1 MEREI
6 IEREITLNQENFEIV
21 SEVDIDVE
29 KEGTVATV
37 SIKRWDGTTKEVEIY
52 DGEKGEQG
60 ERGEQGIPGL
70 KGDKGDKGDKGEKG
84 DKGDKGDKGE
94 KGDKGDKGDPGI
106 TPDLSNYALKSELP
120 TATSDLTNDSG
131 FLDANDFKTINS
143 ESIVGSGDI
152 TISAESKAVQNI
164 QITASIPFNFS
175 EAKPGIY
182 KVSNYSTLSIFYYK
196 TDSFNI
202 RDLSG
207 LAVKE
212 IVIDKELSEAVA
224 NETIGYAYGIYTN
237 DAPYSN
243 GQEVVITL
251 IKDNN
256 GEVVINTSN
265 ITVTNIKSI
274 VGTTQNIDG
283 EKTFLTVPKTT
294 NNARFTSNAHIVN
307 KKYVDESIAS
317 AIGTALTSSY

>member
-6 IEREITLNQENFEIV
+6 IEREIALDLENFEIV

-29 KEGTVATV
+29 KEGKVATV

-52 DGEKGEQG
+52 DGEKGE
-60 ERGEQGIPGL
+60 RGEQGIQGL

-131 FLDANDFKTINS
+131 FLDANDFKTINN

-152 TISAESKAVQNI
+152 TISAESKVVQNI
-164 QITASIPFNFS
+164 QITGNAPFNFS

-182 KVSNYSTLSIFYYK
+182 KVLNYSNVVPFYYK
-196 TDSFNI
+196 TNGFNI
-202 RDLSG
+202 RDIIG
-207 LAVKE
+207 LTVKE
-212 IVIDKELSEAVA
+212 IIIDKDLSEAVA
-224 NETIGYAYGIYTN
+224 NETIGYAYGYYTN
-237 DAPYSN
+237 NYAFSN
-243 GQEVVITL
+243 GQEIIITL
-251 IKDNN
+251 IKDSN
-256 GEVVINTSN
+256 GEIVINTSN
-265 ITVTNIKSI
+265 IATTGMKSI

-283 EKTFLTVPKTT
+283 EKTFTTVPKTS

-307 KKYVDESIAS
+307 KKYVDDSIAS
-317 AIGTALTSSY
+317 AIGTALGGSY